1 MAAYLRRYADDY
13 SAQGSSRANWV
24 EQRRQRL
31 TQRSFISIEV
41 SDFRVAE
48 ADDNLIK
55 VSFKQRY
62 RSDSFDDTIR
72 KQLTFKKNSNALE
85 QSKIVAETIVS
96 S

>member
-1 MAAYLRRYADDY
+1 
-13 SAQGSSRANWV
+13 
-24 EQRRQRL
+24 
-31 TQRSFISIEV
+31 
-41 SDFRVAE
+41 
-48 ADDNLIK
+48 LIK